1 MKDPHCSIVSLS
13 KVDFKNIFGYLKIV
27 AKFGEDYQKKLS
39 QTENLK
45 YSKHS
50 LLKSQNE
57 WQNIFEFWIITELGM
72 VGSINNIDNDVY

>member
-1 MKDPHCSIVSLS
+1 VKDPHCPIVSLG
-13 KVDFKNIFGYLKIV
+13 KLDFKNIFGYLKIV
-27 AKFGEDYQKKLS
+27 ANCFFTKKKKLG

-57 WQNIFEFWIITELGM
+57 
-72 VGSINNIDNDVY
+72 